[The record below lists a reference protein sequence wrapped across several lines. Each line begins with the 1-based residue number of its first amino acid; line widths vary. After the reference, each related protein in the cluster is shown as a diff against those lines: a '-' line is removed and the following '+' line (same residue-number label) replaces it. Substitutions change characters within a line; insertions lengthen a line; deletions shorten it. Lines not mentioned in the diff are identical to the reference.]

1 MRVLKVLR
9 VINTKINT
17 KRKLRISDCL
27 VLHWLLQIDIS
38 LFIKDAIGA
47 VGALDGIIR
56 LEIGLSSA
64 L

>member
-1 MRVLKVLR
+1 M
-9 VINTKINT
+9 INTKINT